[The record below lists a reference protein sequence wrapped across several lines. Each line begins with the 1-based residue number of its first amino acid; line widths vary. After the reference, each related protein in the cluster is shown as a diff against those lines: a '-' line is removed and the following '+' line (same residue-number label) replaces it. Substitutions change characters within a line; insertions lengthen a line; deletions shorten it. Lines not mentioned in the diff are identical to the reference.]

1 MREVSGTRQLDIHT
15 TSTVEF
21 EPPCP
26 SLSKMPE
33 HRRWN
38 ERPSTG
44 MAWCC
49 DAKRKDANMDSA
61 KPPLREG
68 LASMITVHHLG
79 VSQSERVVWLC
90 EELGIPYTLRRYDRD
105 PTTRL
110 APAEYKAL
118 HPMGIAPVIT
128 DGDVVLAESGAI
140 LEYLMARY
148 GGGSL
153 SVGSKQPNFPDYLF
167 WFHFA
172 NGTLMPSEMGS
183 MIANFLGLKD
193 GNPIIAMLKAR
204 SERAFLLVE
213 GRLEDAA
220 YFAGNAFTAADIM
233 MLFPLTTMRAFV
245 QKDLTA
251 FPNIKA
257 YLKRIGA
264 RPAYQRAMQKGDP
277 GMSPKLD

>member
-1 MREVSGTRQLDIHT
+1 
-15 TSTVEF
+15 
-21 EPPCP
+21 
-26 SLSKMPE
+26 
-33 HRRWN
+33 
-38 ERPSTG
+38 
-44 MAWCC
+44 
-49 DAKRKDANMDSA
+49 
-61 KPPLREG
+61 
-68 LASMITVHHLG
+68 MITVHHLG

-90 EELGIPYTLRRYDRD
+90 EELEIPYALRRYDRD

-128 DGDVVLAESGAI
+128 DGEVLLAESGAI

-148 GGGSL
+148 GGGRL
-153 SVGSKQPNFPDYLF
+153 SVDSEKPNFPDYLF

-183 MIANFLGLKD
+183 MIANFLKLKE
-193 GNPIIAMLKAR
+193 GNPIIAMLNSR
-204 SERAFLLVE
+204 SERAFALVE
-213 GRLEDAA
+213 KRLTDAS
-220 YFAGNAFTAADIM
+220 YFAGGDFSAADVM

-251 FPNIKA
+251 FPHIKA

-264 RPAYQRAMQKGDP
+264 RPAYRRAMQKGDP
-277 GMSPKLD
+277 GMSPRLD